1 MVSSIVTAG
10 ISGEVRRRSCIS
22 VIFSRAASV
31 SASRGKPSLDRGLG
45 YRRRDTSLP
54 GVVQDGLTKSVGIS
68 HRLEEQDVAL
78 NGTSPDMVHRFWRR
92 RKNRR
97 FMAGANCISL
107 STQTCRDETLGM
119 LTSPSRF
126 AQPLLVPSHEPHH
139 IITKWEA
146 AMEYRDYGASHGVG
160 SDERERVRCER
171 F

>member
-1 MVSSIVTAG
+1 LI
-10 ISGEVRRRSCIS
+10 
-22 VIFSRAASV
+22 
-31 SASRGKPSLDRGLG
+31 GLG
-45 YRRRDTSLP
+45 YRRRDTSRP

-146 AMEYRDYGASHGVG
+146 AMEYRCNPELVRLINEQVGCGTSQRFGRQQTRYSVLSEAVPIWGAQATRR
-160 SDERERVRCER
+160 RERRS
-171 F
+171 